1 MGLIWL
7 YYRWNCSI
15 YADGS
20 LKIHSRFIFKVLS
33 FNDILRHDQSIE
45 EKRRMPVT
53 LHSSKAG
60 MGLILISISL
70 AGCASSPSSYPS
82 YPDPYRPV
90 YSPSYPPV
98 YVDPYPTTYTRS
110 YPNYVYERRVI
121 VRDQYRNNHH
131 YQPLANHPRSNRPAC
146 PNPVVKDGRV
156 VNCRH

>member
-1 MGLIWL
+1 
-7 YYRWNCSI
+7 
-15 YADGS
+15 
-20 LKIHSRFIFKVLS
+20 
-33 FNDILRHDQSIE
+33 
-45 EKRRMPVT
+45 
-53 LHSSKAG
+53 
-60 MGLILISISL
+60 MGLILLSISL
-70 AGCASSPSSYPS
+70 AGCASSPSSYQS

-131 YQPLANHPRSNRPAC
+131 YQPPANHPRSNRPAC

-156 VNCRH
+156 VNCRHWWWRDHFCHPAALRLNLIHRGDDLEKAYFIYSCSKRVIGLRFKSRQHNRDICIARAI